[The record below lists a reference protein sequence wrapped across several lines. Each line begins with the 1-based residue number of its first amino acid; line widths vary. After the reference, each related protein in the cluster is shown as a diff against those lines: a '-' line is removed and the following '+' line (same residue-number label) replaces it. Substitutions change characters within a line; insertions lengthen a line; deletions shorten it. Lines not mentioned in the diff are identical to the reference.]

1 MSKGQPA
8 GYNRA
13 EELRRGLA
21 ALGQE
26 LPELAQ
32 ERLLTYLD
40 LLARWNRVHNLTA
53 VRDPEAM
60 VAYHLLDSLA
70 GRPWLPEGP
79 LVDLGTGAGLPGLV
93 LAIAEPDRP
102 VTLVDSA
109 AKRTRFLHQV
119 VGALGLERVEVFQ
132 ARMEAWRPAE
142 PVEVVTARALT
153 SMPELVEL
161 AAPLL
166 TPTGR
171 LVAWKG
177 VWPEAGAEGVAVEAV
192 HPVTVPGIDGA
203 RHIVVARPGV

>member
-1 MSKGQPA
+1 MSKGASA

-21 ALGQE
+21 ELGQE
-26 LPELAQ
+26 LPDLAQ

-53 VRDPEAM
+53 VRDPAAM

-70 GRPWLPEGP
+70 GRPWLPSGP
-79 LVDLGTGAGLPGLV
+79 LVDLGSGAGLPGLV
-93 LAIAEPDRP
+93 IALAEPDRP

-109 AKRTRFLHQV
+109 AKRTRFLVQA
-119 VGALGLERVEVFQ
+119 VGALGLERVEVVQ
-132 ARMEAWRPAE
+132 ARMEAWRPPE
-142 PVEVVTARALT
+142 PVEVVTARAVT
-153 SMPELVEL
+153 AMDELMRL
-161 AAPLL
+161 AAQLL
-166 TPTGR
+166 GPTGR

-177 VWPEAGAEGVAVEAV
+177 AWPEAGAEETAVEAV
-192 HPVTVPGIDGA
+192 HPVAVPGVEGA

>member
-1 MSKGQPA
+1 MSKDGSA
-8 GYNRA
+8 GYNRGA
-13 EELRRGLA
+13 ELSQGLEV
-21 ALGQE
+21 LGQE
-26 LPELAQ
+26 LSASTQ

-53 VRDPEAM
+53 VRDPAAM

-70 GRPWLPEGP
+70 GRPWVPPGP
-79 LVDLGTGAGLPGLV
+79 VVDLGSGAGLPGLV
-93 LAIAEPDRP
+93 LAIAEPERS

-109 AKRTRFLHQV
+109 AKRTRFLNQV
-119 VGALGLERVEVFQ
+119 VGVLGLERVEVVQ
-132 ARMEAWRPAE
+132 ARMEEWRPAA

-153 SMPELVEL
+153 TLTELVRL
-161 AAPLL
+161 AEPLL

-177 VWPEAGAEGVAVEAV
+177 IWPEAGAEGVAVEAV
-192 HPVTVPGIDGA
+192 HPVAVPGIDGA

>member
-1 MSKGQPA
+1 MSKGQAA

-21 ALGQE
+21 VLGQE
-26 LPELAQ
+26 LPDSAQ

-53 VRDPEAM
+53 VRDPKAM

-70 GRPWLPEGP
+70 GRPWLPPGP
-79 LVDLGTGAGLPGLV
+79 LVDLGSGAGLPGLV
-93 LAIAEPDRP
+93 LAVAEPDRP

-109 AKRTRFLHQV
+109 AKRTRFLIQA
-119 VGALGLERVEVFQ
+119 VGALGLPAVEVVQ
-132 ARMEAWRPAE
+132 ARMEAWRPPA

-153 SMPELVEL
+153 AMDELVRQ

-166 TPTGR
+166 SPTGR

-177 VWPEAGAEGVAVEAV
+177 VWPEPGAEDTAVEAV
-192 HPVTVPGIDGA
+192 HPVAVPGIDGA

>member
-1 MSKGQPA
+1 MSKGASA

-21 ALGQE
+21 ELGQE
-26 LPELAQ
+26 LPDLAQ

-53 VRDPEAM
+53 VRDPAAM

-70 GRPWLPEGP
+70 GRPWLPSGP
-79 LVDLGTGAGLPGLV
+79 LVDLGSGAGLPGLV
-93 LAIAEPDRP
+93 IALAEPDRP

-109 AKRTRFLHQV
+109 AKRTRFLVQA
-119 VGALGLERVEVFQ
+119 VGALGLERVEVVQ
-132 ARMEAWRPAE
+132 ARMEAWRPPE
-142 PVEVVTARALT
+142 PVEVVTARAVT
-153 SMPELVEL
+153 TMDELAGL

-166 TPTGR
+166 APTGR

-177 VWPEAGAEGVAVEAV
+177 AWPEAGAEETAVEAV
-192 HPVTVPGIDGA
+192 HPVAVPGVEGA

>member
-1 MSKGQPA
+1 MSKGASA

-21 ALGQE
+21 ELGQE
-26 LPELAQ
+26 LPDLAQ

-53 VRDPEAM
+53 VRDPAAM

-70 GRPWLPEGP
+70 GRPWLPSGP
-79 LVDLGTGAGLPGLV
+79 LVDLGSGAGLPGLV
-93 LAIAEPDRP
+93 IALAEPDRP

-109 AKRTRFLHQV
+109 AKRTRFLVQA
-119 VGALGLERVEVFQ
+119 VGALGLEQVEVVQ
-132 ARMEAWRPAE
+132 VRMEAWQPPR
-142 PVEVVTARALT
+142 PVEVVTARAVTTMDELT
-153 SMPELVEL
+153 RL

-166 TPTGR
+166 APTGR

-177 VWPEAGAEGVAVEAV
+177 AWPEAGAEETAVEAV
-192 HPVTVPGIDGA
+192 HPVAVPGVEGA